1 MTDRELYAARRHL
14 KRVDRVLRD
23 VIEQVGLYRIRYRDD
38 RFLALVEAIVAQ
50 QVSVGAARAILKRL
64 LDQYPGGL
72 TPKRLMT
79 TRPDSLRAVGLS
91 RQKTEYLLG
100 LARHVEHGAID
111 LATIER
117 LDDEQVLKVL
127 TQIKGIGRWTAEM
140 FLIFCLR
147 RLDVLPVYDLGFR
160 KAVQKAYRLRKPPEP
175 LKIETLA
182 APWRPYRSVATCYL
196 WASLEPEPW

>member
-1 MTDRELYAARRHL
+1 MTDRELRAARRHL
-14 KRVDRVLRD
+14 RKADRVLRD
-23 VIEQVGLYRIRYRDD
+23 VIEQVGIFRIRYRDD
-38 RFLALVEAIVAQ
+38 RFLALVEAIIAQ

-79 TRPDSLRAVGLS
+79 TTPTLLRTVGLS

-100 LARHVEHGAID
+100 LARHVECGAID
-111 LATIER
+111 LASIAS
-117 LDDEQVLKVL
+117 LDDGQVLKVL
-127 TQIKGIGRWTAEM
+127 TQIKGIGRWTVEM
-140 FLIFCLR
+140 FLIFSLR

-160 KAVQKAYRLRKPPEP
+160 KAVQKAYKLRKAPEP
-175 LKIETLA
+175 AKLEALA

-196 WASLEPEPW
+196 WASLEPDPW

>member
-1 MTDRELYAARRHL
+1 MTDRELRAARRHL
-14 KRVDRVLRD
+14 RKADRVLRD
-23 VIEQVGLYRIRYRDD
+23 VIEQVGVFRIRYRDD
-38 RFLALVEAIVAQ
+38 RFLALVEAIIAQ

-79 TRPDSLRAVGLS
+79 TTPTLLRTVGLS

-100 LARHVEHGAID
+100 LARHVECGAID
-111 LATIER
+111 LASIAS
-117 LDDEQVLKVL
+117 LDDGQVLKVL
-127 TQIKGIGRWTAEM
+127 TQIKGIGRWTVEM
-140 FLIFCLR
+140 FLIFSLR

-160 KAVQKAYRLRKPPEP
+160 KAVQKAYKLRKAPEP
-175 LKIETLA
+175 AKLEALA

-196 WASLEPEPW
+196 WASLEPDPW